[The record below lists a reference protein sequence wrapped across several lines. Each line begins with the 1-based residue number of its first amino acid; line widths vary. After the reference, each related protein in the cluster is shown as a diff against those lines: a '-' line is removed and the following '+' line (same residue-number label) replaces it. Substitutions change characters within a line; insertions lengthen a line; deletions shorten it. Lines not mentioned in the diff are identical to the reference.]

1 ASWQTPRRRLLERRR
16 GLWGPLRRRESATE
30 RRGPLCPKGIP
41 NTQGSG
47 SLLCYPIS
55 ATAAE
60 RPLPRKGPE
69 SFPSWTS
76 PVRRR
81 SPALDETLGN
91 TEGFFRVGGSEPS
104 LLTEGVPGGF
114 RGALERGE
122 HLVEALSV
130 HAPAAVV
137 LPG

>member
-1 ASWQTPRRRLLERRR
+1 MPSKARGGLSRR
-16 GLWGPLRRRESATE
+16 TVDDHVD
-30 RRGPLCPKGIP
+30 
-41 NTQGSG
+41 GSRSLGG
-47 SLLCYPIS
+47 SS
-55 ATAAE
+55 N
-60 RPLPRKGPE
+60 

-114 RGALERGE
+114 RVALELGD

-130 HAPAAVV
+130 HARVAVV
-137 LPG
+137 LLVDPVWSGVGGSHGAVHQDR